1 MIGMKD
7 GLGKRLAVSYDVL
20 TDSTRYSRVDVG
32 NPVSKELEEVC
43 APRTELPGSSY
54 YCYTPV
60 KHTLDTSDFYRSLN
74 NPFSTL
80 PDGNESLSQS
90 GSPVLEL
97 HSPMAIVTDVF
108 TSAPNANAAANEEVG
123 EARVSY
129 RSEEHTSELQSRGHL
144 V

>member
-1 MIGMKD
+1 MMLGSQD
-7 GLGKRLAVSYDVL
+7 GLVKRLAVSYDVL

-43 APRTELPGSSY
+43 APRTELPGSSC

-74 NPFSTL
+74 NQFSTL
-80 PDGNESLSQS
+80 PDGNESPSPS
-90 GSPVLEL
+90 GSPVL
-97 HSPMAIVTDVF
+97 A
-108 TSAPNANAAANEEVG
+108 
-123 EARVSY
+123 
-129 RSEEHTSELQSRGHL
+129 LQRAHAS